1 MRDEFVTALA
11 ITATLELDQVL
22 DSILT
27 QLEQV
32 VAYHSAA
39 VLLLQD
45 DLLVLAAGRG
55 FPETVRERVVGRYFP
70 ASNPL
75 VAELRRGKQPLC
87 LPDAQADPRF
97 ANWGD
102 VTYVRGWIGVPLISR
117 GKVIGILTVDN
128 RQAAAYSEADANL
141 AQAFANQAAT
151 VIENAR
157 LYEVEQRA
165 RQTAETLRSANL
177 ALTQS
182 LDLDTILETLLDFLV
197 QLVPYDTANV
207 MLLQEDN
214 QITMHSLHGH
224 ERWADK
230 AAIKKITFNLET
242 NKVFQ
247 TLIDTQ
253 RGLLIAD
260 TYAYPGWEIP
270 PAARYV
276 RNWIGVP
283 LIGGGKTIGFYSLN
297 KAQPGFF
304 TEEHLQLAETLAA
317 QAAVAIQNAQLF
329 QETHRSAEEL
339 EVVSEILRLLNATP
353 DIIQV
358 FPEIATVLKRITNC
372 ARGSITLLDESR
384 ERGRMFALDQPH
396 TVLGQGALFNL
407 VETAAATDV
416 LAGRPHLTP
425 DLATEAE
432 FPVEKLLYE
441 AGYRSRINLPLY
453 GGKWPIGSLNLGWL
467 KPHGYDLAYLPL
479 LNQIADAIAL
489 AIERSRLFDETNR
502 WVHQLTILNEL
513 GRQMTGL
520 LETRELCQT
529 VAEHLC
535 HAFNYLSV
543 SIFTTNLV
551 TREIVLQAI
560 VGPHANFLQAGEY
573 RQRPGEGLIGRAA
586 EMGEKLVVNDTQ
598 QHPHF
603 RPSPRID
610 VRSEVVFPLRAGSN
624 IVGVL
629 NVDSDK
635 VNAFDES
642 DVTILTIAADQL
654 AVALEKARLFE
665 ETRRRTGELEAVADV
680 STALRAAHTI
690 EEMLPIILE
699 KAIQVAGGVTGS
711 IFLVES
717 EAGELIERGRYP
729 DDVSLPARRHH
740 IGQGITGHV
749 ASTGE
754 IYLTDDMLQDPIF
767 HLLAGEA
774 ERLHEAK
781 GSISL
786 PLRTQERVV
795 GVMHIG
801 LPPEHTFTDVGTRLL
816 TALSEIA
823 GSALDRAMIMETLE
837 LRVKERTHELA
848 EANLRL
854 QELDRLK
861 SKFVSDVSHELR
873 TPITNLTLYL
883 DLFKQGR
890 PDKHAKYI
898 EVLRRQGER
907 LTHLIED
914 ILSLSRLEL
923 GRDKVEFAPVD
934 LNAIVEP
941 VITAYLPRIEVAGL
955 VLTCSL
961 QPGLP
966 LVAGER
972 NQLGQ
977 IVTNLLSNAINYTPA
992 GRIGVSTYW
1001 DGERKQVCLAV
1012 DDSGLGITQEDQ
1024 QHLFDRFYRGQHASQ
1039 SNIPGTGLGLAIVK
1053 EIVDLHGGTI
1063 KVQSEVDKG
1072 STFRVWFSAEE
1083 EINGPKTAMA

>member
-1 MRDEFVTALA
+1 M
-11 ITATLELDQVL
+11 TATLELDQVL
-22 DSILT
+22 DTILT
-27 QLEQV
+27 QLKQV
-32 VAYHSAA
+32 VTYDSAA

-45 DLLVLAAGRG
+45 ELLFLAAGRG
-55 FPETVRERVVGRYFP
+55 FPEKIREPLIGRYFP
-70 ASNPL
+70 ANNSL
-75 VAELRRGKQPLC
+75 FDELRRSQKPLC
-87 LPDAQADPRF
+87 LPDAQADRRF

-102 VTYVRGWIGVPLISR
+102 FDYIRGWIGVPLIAR
-117 GKVIGILTVDN
+117 GEVIGVLTVDN
-128 RQAAAYSEADANL
+128 RQVGAYGEADTNL
-141 AQAFANQAAT
+141 AEAFANQAAT

-157 LYEVEQRA
+157 LYEAEQHA
-165 RQTAETLRSANL
+165 RQMAEALRSANL
-177 ALTQS
+177 ALSQS
-182 LDLDTILETLLDFLV
+182 LDLDTILATLLDFLV

-214 QITMHSLHGH
+214 QIVMHTLHGH

-230 AAIKKITFNLET
+230 AAIKKITFNLAT
-242 NKVFQ
+242 NSVFQ
-247 TLIDTQ
+247 TLVDSQ

-260 TYAYPGWEIP
+260 THAYPGWEIP
-270 PAARYV
+270 PSARYV

-304 TEEHLQLAETLAA
+304 TKEHLQVAETLAA

-339 EVVSEILRLLNATP
+339 EVVSEILRLLNTTP
-353 DIIQV
+353 DIIRV

-384 ERGRMFALDQPH
+384 ERGRMFALDQPR
-396 TVLGQGALFNL
+396 TVLGQGALLNL
-407 VETAAATDV
+407 AETAAATDV
-416 LAGRPHLTP
+416 LTGRPHLTP

-453 GGKWPIGSLNLGWL
+453 GGKRPIGSLNLAWL

-479 LNQIADAIAL
+479 LSQIADAIAL

-535 HAFNYLSV
+535 HAFSYLSV
-543 SIFTTNLV
+543 SIFTINMA

-560 VGPHANFLQAGEY
+560 VGPQANLIHVGKY
-573 RQRPGEGLIGRAA
+573 RQRLGEGLIGHAA
-586 EMGEKLVVNDTQ
+586 EVGEKVVANDTR

-603 RPSPRID
+603 RASTRID
-610 VRSEVVFPLRAGSN
+610 VRSEVVLPLRAGSD

-629 NVDSDK
+629 NVDSDE

-665 ETRRRTGELEAVADV
+665 ETRRRTSELEAVADV
-680 STALRAAHTI
+680 STALRAAHTM

-699 KAIQVAGGVTGS
+699 KAIQVVGGVTGS

-717 EAGELIERGRYP
+717 KGDELVERGRFP
-729 DDVSLPARRHH
+729 NKVSLPVRRHRF
-740 IGQGITGHV
+740 GEGITGHV

-754 IYLTDDMLQDPIF
+754 IYITDDMLRDPMF

-774 ERLHEAK
+774 EKLHEAK

-786 PLRTQERVV
+786 PLRTQERII

-801 LPPEHTFTDVGTRLL
+801 LPPQHTFSDSGTRLL
-816 TALSEIA
+816 TALSEIG
-823 GSALDRAMIMETLE
+823 GSALDRVMIMETLE
-837 LRVKERTHELA
+837 MRVKERTRELA
-848 EANLRL
+848 EANTRL

-873 TPITNLTLYL
+873 TPITNLALYL
-883 DLFKQGR
+883 DLFKQAK
-890 PDKHAKYI
+890 PEKHPQYV

-923 GRDKVEFAPVD
+923 GQDKVEFKAVD

-941 VITAYLPRIEVAGL
+941 VITAHLPRIEVTGL
-955 VLTCSL
+955 ALTCSL
-961 QPGLP
+961 QPDLP
-966 LVAGER
+966 PVAGER
-972 NQLGQ
+972 NQLAQ
-977 IVTNLLSNAINYTPA
+977 VITNLLANAINYTPA
-992 GRIGVSTYW
+992 GGIGVDTYW
-1001 DGERKQVCLAV
+1001 DGEREQVCLAV
-1012 DDSGLGITQEDQ
+1012 SDSGVGITEEDQ
-1024 QHLFDRFYRGQHASQ
+1024 EHLFDRFYRGQHASQ

-1053 EIVDLHGGTI
+1053 EIVDLHGGSI
-1063 KVQSEVDKG
+1063 KIQSKVDKG
-1072 STFRVWFSAEE
+1072 STVWVWFPAEE
-1083 EINGPKTAMA
+1083 EINGRKTDVA